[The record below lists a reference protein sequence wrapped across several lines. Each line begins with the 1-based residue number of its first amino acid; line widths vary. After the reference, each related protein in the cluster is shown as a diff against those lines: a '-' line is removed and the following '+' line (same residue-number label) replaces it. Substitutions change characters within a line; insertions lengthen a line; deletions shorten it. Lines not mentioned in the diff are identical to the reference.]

1 MTNPI
6 TQQIRDARRRL
17 AAKFD
22 NDLDQIVDDLQ
33 RQQRESGL
41 QYVDRSKRATNH
53 DMHGRTACGAP
64 QIDDQSSVPRD
75 V

>member
-6 TQQIRDARRRL
+6 TKEIREIRHRL

-22 NDLDQIVDDLQ
+22 NDLDQIVDDLR

-41 QYVDRSKRATNH
+41 EYVDLSGHTTNRVRAAIADRPPHNT
-53 DMHGRTACGAP
+53 
-64 QIDDQSSVPRD
+64 
-75 V
+75 